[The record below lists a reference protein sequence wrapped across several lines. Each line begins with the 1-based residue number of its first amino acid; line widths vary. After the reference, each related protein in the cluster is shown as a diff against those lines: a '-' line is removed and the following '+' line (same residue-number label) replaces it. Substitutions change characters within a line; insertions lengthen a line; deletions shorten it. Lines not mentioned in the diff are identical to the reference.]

1 MKFPRILSKERLSL
15 LSPEDKKIYEYEHSN
30 LFIDNDIIEDTQY
43 IYESANNEIY
53 EDLND
58 ELSEELFNEEFDS
71 IYYDKELIKEIGL
84 NDYNLIKK
92 NIYEFCKN
100 NNELNTLNEVQ
111 SGISADYWLKGL
123 KLGWLGKLAAGLLT
137 GLIGLVAWLL
147 MKGKDRLAMVQLKK
161 YMNKI
166 VELIDQG
173 VHKKRPWYS
182 FLIPSKRGQRNV
194 GEYNKA
200 CFRTIQ
206 ETAERN
212 MACLYTQCIYNL
224 GFLNNSRTDFS
235 GITSGMVPEEGS
247 GLNTFNQIVNSFAE
261 GHDNIYMPNTND
273 KILPVRPDA
282 DIFNNLKLPA
292 LPTNYKMLMSNID
305 YPTKAK
311 QNPNGSLFMKPT
323 EEILKAKASDIGSVY
338 FNTNVNFNNV
348 INVQQ
353 ETNEDYFIPYEFI
366 QRALFEVESELTG
379 MDKLDGVSGGGLMT
393 SDLTGNVLGADL
405 AQEIQ
410 GKKETTVNNFKGNII
425 DSIDNYIRASVPV
438 VAKLIR
444 AIAGQQSGDRTS
456 QEFLK
461 MIVQINS
468 AAENNM
474 NGFLKKVSNELE
486 TISQTNNDRY
496 QKMRDEQQ
504 DLLNTI
510 TIMLNQIQNSD
521 EPKIKNSP
529 DKKSFCQTLLQMVLN
544 KRGNKN
550 EIEKKFK
557 KTFGKD
563 TKLGN
568 LFGFNESL
576 FVRNFLN
583 YNQLFE
589 SDNDENEEENVI
601 TDKQKFE
608 QQFKDGFQETYDNIK
623 NVLSSKIIGIIENN
637 PQNWYII
644 KNSRERMDALKKAA
658 DTEITN
664 KIDLIC
670 RTANAGKTD
679 IGDKFKA
686 ALSTH
691 PVRAEGLKGLWSRY
705 SDDLTDR
712 IESRIRSITGDNG
725 NSNIL
730 DTIKQFL
737 TVTYPNLIAIMTYYK
752 QLYYLLRLYTQEHPI
767 PLKTSEDIEKQ
778 NNIDNNSIIA
788 SIIAFKELSDSEQ

>member
-550 EIEKKFK
+550 E
-557 KTFGKD
+557 
-563 TKLGN
+563 
-568 LFGFNESL
+568 
-576 FVRNFLN
+576 N